1 MTSTSFLRLC
11 LLPLGLTLVAFFLLP
26 MVRLIVTGA
35 SGPLGISA
43 YASILLEPRYRAT
56 LFNTVVLAT
65 ATTVATLATP
75 PSQGCSCSGIVSPAV
90 AS

>member
-26 MVRLIVTGA
+26 MGRLIVTGA

-56 LFNTVVLAT
+56 LFNTVVGDGDDC
-65 ATTVATLATP
+65 ATLAIAT
-75 PSQGCSCSGIVSPAV
+75 SQDCSCSGIVSPAA